1 MKVQHL
7 YRNNFQGTQNVA
19 LSHGK
24 CGQRKEER
32 LSEDVFVFRD
42 AKKGRFMVLNK
53 TTMPWPLH
61 ILMRKGTDPF

>member
-24 CGQRKEER
+24 CDQRKEER

-42 AKKGRFMVLNK
+42 AKKVDLWFLTK
-53 TTMPWPLH
+53 LPWHGPC
-61 ILMRKGTDPF
+61 IY